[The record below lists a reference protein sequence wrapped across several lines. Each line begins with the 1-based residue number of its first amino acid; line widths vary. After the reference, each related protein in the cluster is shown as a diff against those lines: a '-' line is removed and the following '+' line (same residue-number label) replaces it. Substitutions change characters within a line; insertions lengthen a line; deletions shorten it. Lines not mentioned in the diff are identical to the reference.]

1 MDDDS
6 VHLEMQA
13 DCLLILSCLCEM
25 NSHRKVDYGT
35 YYYSVKMSLFYRN
48 CLEGMMEF
56 RY

>member
-35 YYYSVKMSLFYRN
+35 YYCSVKMSLFYRN